1 MTYQQVIDHKGEMV
15 NRRRWVATAA
25 TAAVLGALV
34 SSGIVGGSAGARVGN
49 VRGVTDTTINVA
61 GLSQA
66 SQFMANDLKTG
77 ATAAFSGVTIAGR
90 HINYVESADDNGDP
104 ATNLSQAQR
113 LVQQDQVFAVVPT
126 LTPVM
131 DQAATFFAQQHVPFF
146 GWGIDHGFCNNPYAF
161 GFTGCIVPPPN
172 IPTTGTTW
180 GALIATY
187 FKNHG
192 SPGGAA
198 GKTAAVIAEDNDTGR
213 TGAIVIGS
221 QAKKAGFKL
230 VFQKNDLP
238 ATPPGDYSPYVNEL
252 MTSNG
257 GKQPDVIF
265 VTVSTNN
272 TLNLPGK
279 LTQAGFKGILT
290 NAVLY
295 DPRAVGLMKANSVFT
310 QFDVP
315 EDTSNAAMQQI
326 VTKLK
331 AAGATTITQPM
342 LSSYFSAD
350 SFVQV
355 LKKVGK
361 NLTPEAVAKAMANFT
376 YQIPGVV
383 GPTKYPASKTQGS
396 PCGTLV
402 YSDGTAWSVQV
413 PYACYQDYN
422 YKTGKFLKY

>member
-1 MTYQQVIDHKGEMV
+1 M
-15 NRRRWVATAA
+15 RRRKRWIAAAAVAAVVGALAA
-25 TAAVLGALV
+25 TGVANGAT
-34 SSGIVGGSAGARVGN
+34 GARVSS

-61 GLSQA
+61 GLSQG
-66 SQFMANDLKTG
+66 SQFSAAEMKTG
-77 ATAAFSGVTIAGR
+77 ATAAFNQVNNSGGVFGR
-90 HINYVESADDNGDP
+90 KINYVESADDKGDP
-104 ATNLSQAQR
+104 TTNLSEAQR
-113 LVQQDQVFAVVPT
+113 LVQQDQVFAVVPA

-131 DQAATFFAQQHVPFF
+131 DQAAQFFAQQHVPFF

-172 IPTTGTTW
+172 ITTTGTTW

-198 GKTAAVIAEDNDTGR
+198 GKTAAVISEDNDTGK

-230 VFQKNDLP
+230 VFQKSDLP

-252 MTSNG
+252 MTSNKG
-257 GKQPDVIF
+257 QQPDVIF
-265 VTVSTNN
+265 VTTSVQN

-279 LTQAGFKGILT
+279 LVQAGFKGILT

-295 DPRAVGLMKANSVFT
+295 DPRAVSLMKGNSVFT
-310 QFDVP
+310 QFSIP
-315 EDTSNAAMQQI
+315 EDTGNAAMQK
-326 VTKLK
+326 VVANLK
-331 AAGATTITQPM
+331 NAGATTITQPM

-350 SFVQV
+350 AFVSV

-361 NLTPEAVAKAMANFT
+361 NLTPEALAKTIANFT
-376 YQIPGVV
+376 YEIPGVV
-383 GPTKYPASKTQGS
+383 GPTKYPASKTLGS
-396 PCGTLV
+396 PCGLLAF
-402 YSDGTAWSVQV
+402 SDGTNWSVQV
-413 PYACYQDYN
+413 PYTCYQDYN
-422 YKTGKFLKY
+422 YKTGKNLKY

>member
-1 MTYQQVIDHKGEMV
+1 VR
-15 NRRRWVATAA
+15 RRRWIAVTTVVAVASA
-25 TAAVLGALV
+25 LAMVGAG
-34 SSGIVGGSAGARVGN
+34 SSGAGARVGQ
-49 VRGVTDTTINVA
+49 VRGVTDTTISVA

-66 SQFMANDLKTG
+66 SQFSAQEMKTG
-77 ATAAFSGVTIAGR
+77 SQAAFSGVTVAGR
-90 HINYVESADDNGDP
+90 KINYVESADDKGDP
-104 ATNLSQAQR
+104 TTSLSEAQR
-113 LVQQDQVFAVVPT
+113 LVQQDQVFAVVPA

-131 DQAATFFAQQHVPFF
+131 DQAATFFSQQHVPFF

-161 GFTGCIVPPPN
+161 GFTGCIVPPET

-180 GALIATY
+180 GALISSY
-187 FKNHG
+187 YKKHG
-192 SPGGAA
+192 SPNGST

-213 TGAIVIGS
+213 TGAIVIGA
-221 QAKKAGFKL
+221 QARKAGFKV

-252 MTSNG
+252 MTSNS

-265 VTVSTNN
+265 VTTSVQN

-279 LTQAGFKGILT
+279 LVQAGFNGILT

-295 DPRAVGLMKANSVFT
+295 DPRAVSLMKGNSVFT

-315 EDTSNAAMQQI
+315 EDTSNATMQQI
-326 VTKLK
+326 VSKIK
-331 AAGATTITQPM
+331 AAGATQITQPM
-342 LSSYFSAD
+342 LSAYFSAD
-350 SFVQV
+350 AFVAV

-361 NLTPEAVAKAMANFT
+361 NLTPESMAKAMANFT
-376 YQIPGVV
+376 YQVPGIV
-383 GPTKYPASKTQGS
+383 GPTKYPAAKTQGA

-402 YSDGTAWSVQV
+402 FSDGTSWSVQV
-413 PYACYQDYN
+413 PYACYQNFN